1 MLNRLNETKKNYRLY
16 RNMSYLKNSNS
27 IQKITQSCPTQLET
41 QLTYKIWAIFL

>member
-1 MLNRLNETKKNYRLY
+1 MLNRLNETKKNYR
-16 RNMSYLKNSNS
+16 NMSDLKNSNS